1 MQTWAYTVSDALLL
15 QIEESHHCNVE
26 LQLPALPPRL
36 QKLFVSA
43 VVLPTW
49 ELIVSTALTALHLA
63 DLAPAAVQPAFAA
76 LQRLPSLHTLALSKT
91 HGIEGHLRFLTIG
104 SQLRSLSIIACG
116 LQELPESLGVWATGL
131 THLPQQPVSLPA

>member
-1 MQTWAYTVSDALLL
+1 MQTWAYTLSDALRLLL

-43 VVLPTW
+43 VVLPKW

-104 SQLRSLSIIACG
+104 SQLRSLSIIAACIEAALLG
-116 LQELPESLGVWATGL
+116 NLQREIATLQLGDSL
-131 THLPQQPVSLPA
+131 